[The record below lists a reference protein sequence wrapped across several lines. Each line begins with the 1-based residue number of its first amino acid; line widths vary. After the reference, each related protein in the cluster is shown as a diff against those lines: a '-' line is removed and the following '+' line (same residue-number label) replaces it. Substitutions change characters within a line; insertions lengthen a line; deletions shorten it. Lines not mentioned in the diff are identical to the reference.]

1 MKGICIAVVLVLLA
15 TGAVFANEESPER
28 VATDAQTLLKQQ
40 EDKSAANHDFM
51 NSSVLMSR
59 ENRIKLN
66 QYRAQ
71 FSEISGRIYV
81 LKNRISVGLK
91 AHEPKVDEVA
101 VMRDRLQG
109 LIDEHDKLIN
119 EYKQWVAS
127 LPK

>member
-1 MKGICIAVVLVLLA
+1 MKGICIAVVFVLLA
-15 TGAVFANEESPER
+15 GAVFANEESPER

-51 NSSVLMSR
+51 TSSVLMSR

-66 QYRAQ
+66 QYRSK
-71 FSEISGRIYV
+71 FSDISGRIYV

-91 AHEPKVDEVA
+91 ANDPKVDEVA
-101 VMRDRLQG
+101 AMRERLQG
-109 LIDEHDKLIN
+109 LIEEHDSLVN
-119 EYKQWVAS
+119 EYKQWVSS